1 MGIRFSYLTQQII
14 RNLIVFSEKN
24 RNLFCRFFSKE
35 NLVNAQILPKMS
47 EVRKSYFLMKF
58 WSLFAFLAPF
68 TEQF

>member
-24 RNLFCRFFSKE
+24 L
-35 NLVNAQILPKMS
+35 QTPTTPILPKMS